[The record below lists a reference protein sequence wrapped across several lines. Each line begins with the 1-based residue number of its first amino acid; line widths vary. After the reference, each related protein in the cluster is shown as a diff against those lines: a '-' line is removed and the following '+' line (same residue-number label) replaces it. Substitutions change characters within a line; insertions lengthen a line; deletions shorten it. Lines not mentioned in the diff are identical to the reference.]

1 MSPRLCSQLL
11 YSARFFLFESRVFVD
26 VSPAPVFLNPQEANR
41 QPVDIFR
48 NSEYVMRVI
57 QFTRSDRMTE
67 YLEKKFSLFKHYKI
81 PPDAPYAYERLSR
94 ALTNVIL
101 VKKSPFDNV
110 VISVQDN
117 NRDFA
122 ASLANEIALAC
133 NVLAREYFTE
143 IISAKMVYYDELH
156 RNLMDDFEKKIQFLD
171 STLEKVA
178 LVRHQAND
186 ADTKAR
192 LASMENSMIVSTSE
206 MSGIIDQVY
215 DLRRTQSWVRSMMNN
230 EDFKFVSVT
239 QKALADQS
247 NPVMK
252 RILIGLAAMA
262 AFWLVCVLL
271 VYYNLTYKR
280 YFQLF
285 FSRGVT

>member
-1 MSPRLCSQLL
+1 MFDNSTQTTLRKVVRSHELILEIRRRLLWIIPGCLL
-11 YSARFFLFESRVFVD
+11 AFALSYWYSARFFLFESRVFVD

-156 RNLMDDFEKKIQFLD
+156 RNLMDDFEKKSSFSIQ
-171 STLEKVA
+171 
-178 LVRHQAND
+178 
-186 ADTKAR
+186 R
-192 LASMENSMIVSTSE
+192 LKKSPWFVT
-206 MSGIIDQVY
+206 
-215 DLRRTQSWVRSMMNN
+215 RRTM
-230 EDFKFVSVT
+230 
-239 QKALADQS
+239 
-247 NPVMK
+247 
-252 RILIGLAAMA
+252 LIRKPG
-262 AFWLVCVLL
+262 WLPWK
-271 VYYNLTYKR
+271 TP
-280 YFQLF
+280 
-285 FSRGVT
+285 